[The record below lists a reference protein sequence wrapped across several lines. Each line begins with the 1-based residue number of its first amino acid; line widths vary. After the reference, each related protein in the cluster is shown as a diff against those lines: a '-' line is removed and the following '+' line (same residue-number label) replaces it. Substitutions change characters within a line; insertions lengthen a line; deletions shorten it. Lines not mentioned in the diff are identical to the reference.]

1 MPHKHQV
8 KEKHDPKAE
17 KWQVVFFFFGL
28 YNVQEQEKEHRN
40 ETKQCECEKYV
51 FAS

>member
-1 MPHKHQV
+1 MGLVTRPAHKHQV

-28 YNVQEQEKEHRN
+28 YNEQEQEKL
-40 ETKQCECEKYV
+40 
-51 FAS
+51 F